1 MKIPKPYFQNVS
13 GVGDLEFKYCFYCLE
28 RPMLFVCTDNNN
40 DYYLCSCYELFP
52 ELGWIIAKIST
63 ELLMDM
69 INDDITLAYAFEQ
82 CNDKYIATW
91 TNGDKYET
99 IKKVEKFDSEILPM
113 SGAHLDME
121 DNEYGDFISELKSV
135 EQYINVQDLFEHDT
149 NSEEI
154 IHNFDDIIFEYKNKL
169 EYKNK
174 TKHDSESYEDINNDC
189 VAQDEGECSIPVKY
203 DIEKECD
210 IHVKYHI
217 ESNYTTCIRVAA

>member
-1 MKIPKPYFQNVS
+1 MNIPNPYFQGVP

-69 INDDITLAYAFEQ
+69 INDNVSLADVFKQ

-99 IKKVEKFDSEILPM
+99 IKKVENFDSEILPM
-113 SGAHLDME
+113 LGAYLDME
-121 DNEYGDFISELKSV
+121 DNEYGDFISELESV
-135 EQYINVQDLFEHDT
+135 EQY
-149 NSEEI
+149 
-154 IHNFDDIIFEYKNKL
+154 FDDIIF

-189 VAQDEGECSIPVKY
+189 VAQDERECSIHDKYDIERERNIHVKY
-203 DIEKECD
+203 DIE
-210 IHVKYHI
+210 
-217 ESNYTTCIRVAA
+217 SNYSTCIRVAA